1 MININL
7 IIAVVVV
14 VGLLNILQVSS
25 STKSP
30 QCIDDSGQPVD
41 WYIIYK
47 FPYLKHLNEP
57 DLFGGYHY
65 AYQTSKTI
73 QQSTKNDDGWHF
85 SSKQITESE
94 SIFGQTF
101 KPFFSSE
108 NRPKLT
114 SMFYNDQPP
123 NGTDISSSYAH
134 SKGMIL
140 TDSKQGF
147 WLIHTIPKF
156 MQIDEKYSYP
166 ATGGRYG
173 QVALCISL
181 STAELTKIVEENF
194 LLSRP
199 YVYHMHIDSIT
210 EQTDL
215 GKALI
220 KLEHHKWSNGSKNFT
235 ELTFKSLNGQLFQ
248 SFYKSPSYHVDLY
261 SDIVAKSLKKSL
273 RVETWRHNPG
283 NPLHSECQHK
293 QAEVENIKEIQLK
306 FIDSKLEGNFS
317 YYDDHSKWAITRS
330 KPHHQQKDQQS
341 DEDEEDPF
349 ISCIGDINRVES
361 QFHRGGGT
369 TCLSNSNVWSNFNS
383 FIQSIERCPDDPGTT
398 SKPTT
403 STKHSSIW
411 QSIWEKIRNLFH

>member
-156 MQIDEKYSYP
+156 MQIDEK
-166 ATGGRYG
+166 
-173 QVALCISL
+173 
-181 STAELTKIVEENF
+181 
-194 LLSRP
+194 
-199 YVYHMHIDSIT
+199 VY
-210 EQTDL
+210 Q
-215 GKALI
+215 
-220 KLEHHKWSNGSKNFT
+220 SK
-235 ELTFKSLNGQLFQ
+235 
-248 SFYKSPSYHVDLY
+248 
-261 SDIVAKSLKKSL
+261 KK
-273 RVETWRHNPG
+273 
-283 NPLHSECQHK
+283 
-293 QAEVENIKEIQLK
+293 
-306 FIDSKLEGNFS
+306 
-317 YYDDHSKWAITRS
+317 
-330 KPHHQQKDQQS
+330 
-341 DEDEEDPF
+341 
-349 ISCIGDINRVES
+349 
-361 QFHRGGGT
+361 
-369 TCLSNSNVWSNFNS
+369 
-383 FIQSIERCPDDPGTT
+383 
-398 SKPTT
+398 
-403 STKHSSIW
+403 
-411 QSIWEKIRNLFH
+411 